1 MQQCIL
7 KLTQCIENNSMK
19 LEKRIEILSLLG
31 DYLSTDSPLYQA
43 VRIRAHAE
51 NKWFLPEYSWKA
63 GKSIADHML
72 RKDALE
78 AFATKY
84 QVPDMPNPALKIGIV
99 FAGNIPFVGLHDL
112 ICCFL
117 FGYQSV
123 IKLSSKDAILTKEIA
138 NVLINADPQ
147 MKSYITISEMLKGCN
162 AYLAT
167 GSNNSA
173 RYFEYYF
180 NKYPHIIR
188 KNKTSVAIL
197 NGSESAEELDKLADD
212 VQLYFGLGCRN
223 VTQIFVPVGYDF
235 LPLLNALRKY
245 QHYAEH
251 DKYKNN
257 FDYQLT
263 IAIMNN
269 KFYMSN
275 DSIVL
280 LENPH
285 PFSPISQLHYQFYDD
300 KKSVL
305 DQLNVEEI
313 QCVVGDGFI
322 PFGAAQDPGLEDFA
336 DGVNTMEFLKTL
348 SNNSLAAKAP

>member
-1 MQQCIL
+1 
-7 KLTQCIENNSMK
+7 MK
-19 LEKRIEILSLLG
+19 LEKRIEILGLLG
-31 DYLSTDSPLYQA
+31 DYLSTDSPLYETA
-43 VRIRAHAE
+43 RIRAHAE

-63 GKSIADHML
+63 GKSIANQML
-72 RKDALE
+72 RKDALL

-84 QVPDMPNPALKIGIV
+84 QVPDLPNPALKIGMV
-99 FAGNIPFVGLHDL
+99 FAGNIPFVGIHDL
-112 ICCFL
+112 ICSFL
-117 FGYQSV
+117 FGYHSV
-123 IKLSSKDAILTKEIA
+123 VKLSSKDSVLTKEIA
-138 NVLINADPQ
+138 RFLIEAHPE
-147 MKSYITISEMLKGCN
+147 MSSYITINEMLKGCD
-162 AYLAT
+162 AYIAT

-180 NKYPHIIR
+180 SKYPHIIR

-197 NGSESAEELDKLADD
+197 NGNESVEDLHKLADD

-269 KFYMSN
+269 RFYMSN

-285 PFSPISQLHYQFYDD
+285 PFSPISQLHYQFYED
-300 KKSVL
+300 KQSVL
-305 DQLNVEEI
+305 DQLNMEEI
-313 QCVVGDGFI
+313 QCIVGNRLI
-322 PFGAAQDPGLEDFA
+322 PFGGAQDPGLEDFA

-348 SNNSLAAKAP
+348 A

>member
-1 MQQCIL
+1 
-7 KLTQCIENNSMK
+7 MK
-19 LEKRIEILSLLG
+19 LEKRIEILGLLG
-31 DYLSTDSPLYQA
+31 DYLSTDSPLYETA
-43 VRIRAHAE
+43 RISAHAE

-72 RKDALE
+72 RKDALL

-84 QVPDMPNPALKIGIV
+84 QVPDMPNPALKIGMV
-99 FAGNIPFVGLHDL
+99 FAGNIPYVGIHDL
-112 ICCFL
+112 ICSFL
-117 FGYQSV
+117 FGYHSV
-123 IKLSSKDAILTKEIA
+123 VKLSSKDSVLTKEIA
-138 NVLINADPQ
+138 RFLMEAHPE
-147 MKSYITISEMLKGCN
+147 MSSYITISEMLKGCN
-162 AYLAT
+162 AYIAT

-180 NKYPHIIR
+180 SKYPHIIR

-197 NGSESAEELDKLADD
+197 NGNESAEDLNKLADD

-269 KFYMSN
+269 RFYMSN

-285 PFSPISQLHYQFYDD
+285 PFSPISQLHYQFYED
-300 KKSVL
+300 KQSVL
-305 DQLNVEEI
+305 DQLNMEEI
-313 QCVVGDGFI
+313 QCIVGNGLI
-322 PFGAAQDPGLEDFA
+322 PFGGAQDPGLEDFA

-348 SNNSLAAKAP
+348 T

>member
-1 MQQCIL
+1 
-7 KLTQCIENNSMK
+7 MK
-19 LEKRIEILSLLG
+19 LEKRIEILGLLG
-31 DYLSTDSPLYQA
+31 DYLSTDSPLYETA
-43 VRIRAHAE
+43 RIRAHAE

-72 RKDALE
+72 RKDALL

-84 QVPDMPNPALKIGIV
+84 QVPDMPNSALKIGMV
-99 FAGNIPFVGLHDL
+99 FAGNIPYVGIHDL
-112 ICCFL
+112 ICSFL
-117 FGYQSV
+117 FGYHSV
-123 IKLSSKDAILTKEIA
+123 VKLSSKDSVLTKEIA
-138 NVLINADPQ
+138 RFLIEAHPE
-147 MKSYITISEMLKGCN
+147 MSSYITISEMLKGCD
-162 AYLAT
+162 AYIAT

-180 NKYPHIIR
+180 SKYPHIIR
-188 KNKTSVAIL
+188 KNKTSVAML
-197 NGSESAEELDKLADD
+197 NGNESAEDLRKLADD

-269 KFYMSN
+269 RFYMSN

-285 PFSPISQLHYQFYDD
+285 PFSPISQLHYQFYED
-300 KKSVL
+300 KQSVL
-305 DQLNVEEI
+305 DQLNMEEI
-313 QCVVGDGFI
+313 QCIVGNGLI
-322 PFGAAQDPGLEDFA
+322 PFGGAQDPGLEDFA

-348 SNNSLAAKAP
+348 A

>member
-1 MQQCIL
+1 
-7 KLTQCIENNSMK
+7 MK
-19 LEKRIEILSLLG
+19 LEKRIEILGLLG
-31 DYLSTDSPLYQA
+31 DYLSTDSPLYETA
-43 VRIRAHAE
+43 RIRAHAE

-72 RKDALE
+72 RKDALL

-84 QVPDMPNPALKIGIV
+84 QVPDMPNPALKIGMV
-99 FAGNIPFVGLHDL
+99 FAGNIPYVGIHDL
-112 ICCFL
+112 ICSFL
-117 FGYQSV
+117 FGYHSV
-123 IKLSSKDAILTKEIA
+123 VKLSSKDSVLTKEIA
-138 NVLINADPQ
+138 RFLIEAHPE
-147 MKSYITISEMLKGCN
+147 MSSYITINEMLKGCD
-162 AYLAT
+162 AYIAT

-180 NKYPHIIR
+180 SKYPHIIR

-197 NGSESAEELDKLADD
+197 NGNESSEDLHKLADD

-269 KFYMSN
+269 RFYMSN

-285 PFSPISQLHYQFYDD
+285 PFSPISQLHYQFYEH
-300 KKSVL
+300 KQSVL
-305 DQLNVEEI
+305 EQLNMEEI
-313 QCVVGDGFI
+313 QCIVGNELI
-322 PFGAAQDPGLEDFA
+322 PFGGAQDPGLEDFA

-348 SNNSLAAKAP
+348 A